1 MLSFFFKVGSYC
13 LNHHETKFS
22 LSVMLTNMSSFFGF
36 MNFLYII
43 FIPWN
48 TSTLLLS
55 FELILR
61 GYFIWKFLRNNDPNY
76 LPVWTLQGQSKDNWV
91 SFGVGIPA
99 PQHRHSGAFPVQLQC
114 TLQTWNGLQIGEA
127 ALVSSLLLAFVAQ
140 SSSKWLWH

>member
-1 MLSFFFKVGSYC
+1 MFKPPGNQIQPDCDVNKHVKFFWF
-13 LNHHETKFS
+13 HEFS
-22 LSVMLTNMSSFFGF
+22 IYYFHPITYFHTFVVLWAH
-36 MNFLYII
+36 IERI
-43 FIPWN
+43 FYLEIPK
-48 TSTLLLS
+48 
-55 FELILR
+55 E
-61 GYFIWKFLRNNDPNY
+61 YDPNY
-76 LPVWTLQGQSKDNWV
+76 LSVWTLQGQSKDNWV